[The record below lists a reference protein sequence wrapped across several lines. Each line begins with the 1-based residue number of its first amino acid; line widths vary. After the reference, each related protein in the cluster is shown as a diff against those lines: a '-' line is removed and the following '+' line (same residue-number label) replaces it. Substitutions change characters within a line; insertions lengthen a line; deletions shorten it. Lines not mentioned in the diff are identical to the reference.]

1 MNDGKCVFV
10 KLKENHIILTDQIY
24 KDTPIGQNTDS
35 RHCVNINSTRLM
47 EENGV
52 NDRKK
57 EPPFIHVIIFS
68 PLIVWD

>member
-1 MNDGKCVFV
+1 M
-10 KLKENHIILTDQIY
+10 TDQIY

>member
-1 MNDGKCVFV
+1 
-10 KLKENHIILTDQIY
+10 
-24 KDTPIGQNTDS
+24 
-35 RHCVNINSTRLM
+35 M

-68 PLIVWD
+68 PLIVWDWYDSVSSVLVHVDNNNSTQITTDNKAHKTKVITL